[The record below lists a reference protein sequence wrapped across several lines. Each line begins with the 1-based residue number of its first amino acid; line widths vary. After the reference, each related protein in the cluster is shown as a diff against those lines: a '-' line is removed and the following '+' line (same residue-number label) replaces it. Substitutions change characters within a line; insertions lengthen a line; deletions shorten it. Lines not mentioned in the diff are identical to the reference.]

1 MPNTPP
7 LRAANYYDNL
17 PPADHRTGDIWRALP
32 TFDLLSLTTVSGVII
47 TPACDLANCK
57 CETVTYLPIIPVTE
71 FLLSPAFRYECWQEI
86 VPLLNRLSDFGAI
99 VPPSRYELISEGD
112 LKVLID
118 SKKDANGKLLTPAE
132 MNRLTSY
139 QLYVEGLSRGTAS
152 LEHLKGFIKAE
163 RYAGILSKLITNSL
177 KPDIHFLPSDGQ
189 PSYSSAVPV
198 HSVVLFRYSL
208 SLPIEVLHL
217 AQSTTETQWVAR
229 KEATTP
235 TLPVLRHMQQW
246 PIKMASLK
254 GEFLSDM
261 ISRYLNMYIR
271 LGSSDFSDDSIQSMA
286 AEIGTQS

>member
-7 LRAANYYDNL
+7 LRGASYYDNL

-32 TFDLLSLTTVSGVII
+32 TFDLLSQTTVSGVII
-47 TPACDLANCK
+47 TPACDLANRK

-86 VPLLNRLSDFGAI
+86 VPLLNRLSDFGAVI
-99 VPPSRYELISEGD
+99 PPSRYELISECD
-112 LKVLID
+112 LKVLVE
-118 SKKDANGKLLTPAE
+118 SERDANGKLLTPAE
-132 MNRLTSY
+132 INRLASY
-139 QLYVEGLSRGTAS
+139 QSYVEGSSRGTAS

-208 SLPIEVLHL
+208 SLPIEALHL
-217 AQSTTETQWVAR
+217 AQSTTEGQWSAR
-229 KEATTP
+229 KEAATSSF
-235 TLPVLRHMQQW
+235 PVLRHLRQW

-261 ISRYLNMYIR
+261 IARYLNMYIR

-286 AEIGTQS
+286 AEIGIQS